1 MKEFQMKQPLLLAQ
15 GIGIGMALMA
25 ALGAFS
31 VFLRPG
37 WILATAG
44 KRTSP
49 RSLNPLQQ
57 RRLPADY
64 LDRCRAAGL

>member
-1 MKEFQMKQPLLLAQ
+1 MKQPLLLAQ

-37 WILATAG
+37 WVLATAG
-44 KRTSP
+44 RRTGRP
-49 RSLNPLQQ
+49 LNPLQQ

>member
-1 MKEFQMKQPLLLAQ
+1 MRQPLEFAQ

-31 VFLRPG
+31 FLIRPAR
-37 WILATAG
+37 LAFATVA
-44 KRTSP
+44 KRTRRPSM
-49 RSLNPLQQ
+49 NPLQQ
-57 RRLPADY
+57 RSLPADY